1 MKKNR
6 FYFCFVFVLGWSSW
20 IHSAAFESYGLGARA
35 VGMAASLVAVG
46 DDYTS
51 VYSNPAGIARLSEK
65 NFHSEY
71 RNLYGLGLLRYT
83 SVGYLH
89 PGVGKGTVGFTWY
102 RLDTVGEASFIDYA
116 ENTLAFSYGTG
127 LFSPL
132 YLGVNGKYYRVHS
145 TIGASG
151 MGLDFGLLYVVK
163 EPWFTIGA
171 TVQDL
176 NRTLLSWDS
185 GVKERLPMRLRVGFS
200 SKPFPRTLLSG
211 QVDWRDQKEETHR
224 FGFEQEFFDKGMALR
239 VGVSER
245 SKNVNFSWGLALRW
259 KGWSLDYGWER
270 EMLLGDTQVFSLS
283 LRF

>member
-1 MKKNR
+1 M
-6 FYFCFVFVLGWSSW
+6 VSQLSA
-20 IHSAAFESYGLGARA
+20 AAFESYGLGGRA
-35 VGMAASLVAVG
+35 VGMSSSLVAVG

-51 VYSNPAGIARLSEK
+51 AYSNPAGIARVSEK

-116 ENTLAFSYGTG
+116 ENTLSFSYGTG
-127 LFSPL
+127 LFAPL

-151 MGLDFGLLYVVK
+151 MGLDFGVLYVVK
-163 EPWFTIGA
+163 EPWLTLGA

-176 NRTLLSWDS
+176 NRTVLSWDS
-185 GVKERLPMRLRVGFS
+185 GVKERLPLRLRVGFS
-200 SKPFPRTLLSG
+200 SRPLPKTLISG

-224 FGFEQEFFDKGMALR
+224 FGFEQEFFDDVLAFR
-239 VGVSER
+239 VGATER
-245 SKNVNFSWGLALRW
+245 EKSINFSWGLALRW
-259 KGWSLDYGWER
+259 QGWSLDYGWER
-270 EMLLGDTQVFSLS
+270 ERMLGDTQVFSLS